1 MRYIFGS
8 RWEVGWVGGWINVLI
23 RVTSALFE
31 VEIDVAFRPG
41 LATFNQII
49 QMKEKVKY
57 QPSGEGGAR

>member
-1 MRYIFGS
+1 MNLAKILLGILEIYLLLQ
-8 RWEVGWVGGWINVLI
+8 VGGRVGGWINVLI

-49 QMKEKVKY
+49 
-57 QPSGEGGAR
+57 